1 MKIGKSI
8 YCRIYQLGFRIAMP
22 LLPYR
27 EPEILT
33 SIGTLAERLREMGKK
48 HVLLITDAQLAKTGM
63 ADDLK
68 QVLTEKEIQ
77 CTIFDKTVPNPTFD
91 NIREASRMY
100 LEQDC
105 DTLIG
110 FGGGSSMDCAK
121 AVGASLAHPGK
132 DIGQLVGIFK
142 VHRRIPP
149 LVTIP
154 TTAGTGSEVTVAAVL
169 TDSEKGIKSPMYD
182 FAVIPSIA
190 VHDWTLTRNLPK
202 SLTATTG
209 MDALTHAVEAYI
221 GRSTSRYT
229 RQKSEECVKLV
240 HDYLY
245 RAYTNGEDQEAR
257 QKMLLAA
264 YDGGVALTQ
273 SYVGYIHALAHALGG
288 LYGTPHGL
296 ANSVIMPYF
305 LKLYGSSVRK
315 QLAHLA
321 RITGEASYSDTDRE
335 ACKKFIFWIE
345 AMNRKM
351 DIPTHLDGLDPK
363 DFPFMAERA
372 DKEANP
378 LYPVPVLLDRDI
390 LEQMYYV
397 ISGKQ
402 RLIEVVN
409 MIRSQRK

>member
-1 MKIGKSI
+1 MKIGKSL
-8 YCRIYQLGFRIAMP
+8 YCRVYQLGFRVAMP

-27 EPEILT
+27 EPKILT
-33 SIGTLAERLREMGKK
+33 SIEALAGYLQGLEKK
-48 HVLLITDAQLAKTGM
+48 HVLLITDAGLVKTGM
-63 ADDLK
+63 TDHLN
-68 QVLTEKEIQ
+68 QVLKDNNIP

-91 NIREASRMY
+91 NIREASRLY
-100 LEQDC
+100 LSHGC

-121 AVGASLAHPGK
+121 AVGAALAHPKK

-142 VHRRIPP
+142 VHRRIP
-149 LVTIP
+149 LLITIP

-169 TDSEKGIKSPMYD
+169 TDSDKGIKSPMYD
-182 FAVIPSIA
+182 FAVIPSVA
-190 VHDWTLTRNLPK
+190 VHDWTLTRNLPQ

-245 RAYTNGEDQEAR
+245 RAYQNGEDQEAR

-264 YDGGVALTQ
+264 YDGGIALTQ

-305 LKLYGSSVRK
+305 LKLYGSSVYKR
-315 QLAHLA
+315 LAHLA
-321 RITGEASYSDTDRE
+321 RITGEATDADSDRE
-335 ACKKFIFWIE
+335 ASKKIIFWIQ

-351 DIPTHLDGLDPK
+351 NIPDHLEGIDPK

-397 ISGKQ
+397 ICGKKK
-402 RLIEVVN
+402 LIEVVN
-409 MIRSQRK
+409 LIRSQRK